1 MNDASRRVTQP
12 AGSVQH
18 HSTYVCSG
26 LEIAKAISRGQRMKI
41 EAKRLAELESAVD
54 QLEKKLRRF
63 QARINALEQRVHLTI
78 FGRWL
83 LTQMSRMK
91 RKTLKIIWSLQN

>member
-1 MNDASRRVTQP
+1 
-12 AGSVQH
+12 
-18 HSTYVCSG
+18 
-26 LEIAKAISRGQRMKI
+26 MKI

-63 QARINALEQRVHLTI
+63 QARISALERRVHLTI